1 MKTFECDF
9 CAFGDLAPKLP
20 DGWSEIDHEKH
31 GKLLKCKTCNEADA
45 EKAAQRPSRQFGDVD
60 IEVSVQ
66 SLTETSK
73 DKLRA
78 YITRIENLEA
88 EKAEIND
95 QIHDIYGDAKALG
108 FDTKA
113 IRTVI
118 KLRAKDEKKVA
129 EENQMVDLY
138 LYALGMI

>member
-1 MKTFECDF
+1 MKTFECAYCGYGEAADQ
-9 CAFGDLAPKLP
+9 LP

-31 GKLLKCKTCNEADA
+31 GKLLKCRTCNEAEA
-45 EKAAQRPSRQFGDVD
+45 EKAAERPSRQFGD

-73 DKLRA
+73 DKLRN
-78 YITRIENLEA
+78 YITRIETIEA
-88 EKAEIND
+88 EKAELND
-95 QIHDIYGDAKALG
+95 EIHDIYGDAKALG

-138 LYALGMI
+138 LHALGMI